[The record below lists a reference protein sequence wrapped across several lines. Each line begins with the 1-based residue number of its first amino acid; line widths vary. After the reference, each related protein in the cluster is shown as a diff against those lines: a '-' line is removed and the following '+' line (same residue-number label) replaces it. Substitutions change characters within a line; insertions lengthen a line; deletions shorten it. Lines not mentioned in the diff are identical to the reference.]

1 MGPLLHLRLERM
13 LLPVLVH
20 LFIVSYISN
29 PKSYITFGLHVI
41 CSGINSRTL
50 LYLAKRFKSVS
61 FLFWEA
67 FHKGFSLEK
76 LLNS

>member
-1 MGPLLHLRLERM
+1 MGLL
-13 LLPVLVH
+13 LL
-20 LFIVSYISN
+20 LFFLFTLGSIITLA
-29 PKSYITFGLHVI
+29 PPTHAFSYITFGLHVI

-50 LYLAKRFKSVS
+50 LFKRFKSVS